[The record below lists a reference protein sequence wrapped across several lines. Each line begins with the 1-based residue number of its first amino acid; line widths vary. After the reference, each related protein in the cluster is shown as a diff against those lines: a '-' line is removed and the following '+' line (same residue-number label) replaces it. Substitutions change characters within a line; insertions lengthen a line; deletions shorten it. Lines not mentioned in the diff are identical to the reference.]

1 MQHDP
6 LVCIEDAVEACRL
19 ILQFTDNMV
28 RLDYCSD
35 KKTKAAVERQFEI
48 IGEALNRL
56 KKIDITMLADIDNWR
71 EIIGFRNV
79 LAHGYDV
86 IEDDIVWDSIQN
98 HIPHLLEQLSS
109 VIKNNP

>member
-1 MQHDP
+1 MISIYSSFLRFCTRGVSARADIT
-6 LVCIEDAVEACRL
+6 VYR
-19 ILQFTDNMV
+19 
-28 RLDYCSD
+28 CSD

-48 IGEALNRL
+48 IGEALNRV

-98 HIPHLLEQLSS
+98 HIPHLFEQLSF